1 MGSVAAKPG
10 TTGPL
15 ARAATGTI
23 DGLSRAAVGG
33 VLSRLRSG
41 RIEVLEGGRA
51 RGFGPEDAELRATVT
66 VNDPAAWRGPLRGSV
81 GLGEGYVDG
90 RWETDDLVT
99 LMRIAARELR
109 ELDGWRGAVARPRG
123 IAHRLRRLV
132 PENTRPGARRN
143 IAAHY
148 DLGNAFYGEWLDPSM
163 TYSSAVF
170 ESAEDSLETA
180 QRRKYQR
187 LIDQLEISAAH
198 HVLEIGSG
206 WGGFA
211 IQAARQTGCRVT
223 SITLSQAQLVEAQRR
238 AWRAGVADRV
248 TFELMDYRDVS
259 ETYDRIVSIE
269 MFEAVGEQYWPTYFE
284 QVHDRLKPGGRAGI
298 QVITI
303 EEQRFEDYRRS
314 ADFIQRYIF
323 PGGMLP
329 SPERFL
335 AGAKTA
341 GLEALDVFTFGADYA
356 RTLVHWDQAVREK
369 ADSLAPMG
377 YDARFQ
383 RLWHAYLCYCQ
394 VGFETGRIDVM
405 QTVLT
410 RR

>member
-1 MGSVAAKPG
+1 MSSQPPIVLERGAALPKLPWSLRLLARV
-10 TTGPL
+10 L
-15 ARAATGTI
+15 ARAEYGQLDLRLPDGREVRVRGSHAGPQASLVLNHPRMIGRLLTGGDTGLLESFV
-23 DGLSRAAVGG
+23 DGDWDTADLTQFLLWGAANEPSFGQV
-33 VLSRLRSG
+33 SN
-41 RIEVLEGGRA
+41 
-51 RGFGPEDAELRATVT
+51 GFAL
-66 VNDPAAWRGPLRGSV
+66 WRGLR
-81 GLGEGYVDG
+81 
-90 RWETDDLVT
+90 T
-99 LMRIAARELR
+99 LYH
-109 ELDGWRGAVARPRG
+109 WR
-123 IAHRLRRLV
+123 HR
-132 PENTRPGARRN
+132 NTRTGSRRN

-148 DLGNAFYGEWLDPSM
+148 DLGNAFYGEWLDPSLS
-163 TYSSAVF
+163 YSSALF
-170 ESAEDSLETA
+170 ASDTDSLETA

-223 SITLSQAQLVEAQRR
+223 SITLSQAQLVEARRR

-269 MFEAVGEQYWPTYFE
+269 MFEAVGEQYWPTYFQ

-303 EEQRFEDYRRS
+303 EEQRFEDYRRN

-335 AGAKTA
+335 EGAETA
-341 GLEALDVFTFGADYA
+341 GLEARDVFTFGADYA
-356 RTLVHWDQAVREK
+356 RTLAHWDQAVREK
-369 ADSLAPMG
+369 ADSLAAMG